1 MILFLHLI
9 NQQVLSQVPEEKIC
23 FDIDS
28 KDSKLECYIA
38 DNFYNTIESNTTAI
52 TDTPNRYSITIDNA
66 NLKKIL
72 TILKLKKNDDGNGTF
87 YSKARNNSINNI
99 YNTLI
104 YSKI

>member
-1 MILFLHLI
+1 MPR
-9 NQQVLSQVPEEKIC
+9 VVEEKIC

-28 KDSKLECYIA
+28 TDSKLECFIA
-38 DNFYNTIESNTTAI
+38 DNLFNTIESNTTAI
-52 TDTPNRYSITIDNA
+52 TDTPNRYSITFDTP

-87 YSKARNNSINNI
+87 YSKNFNGVNITNI